1 MDNSRMIL
9 SLENRDRL
17 FWLGRYSERVYTTIR
32 YFAEQFDSMIDRKND
47 EGIYTSKEDFAQKY
61 CFNEEDP
68 NSVYSGLMRA
78 YDNAIELR
86 EEIGSDTFSYIQMAV
101 YEMNR
106 AKFSDSPLLQL
117 QKVVDNIAAF
127 WGMADDRIYDE
138 KVRSIIKLGKRIER
152 VDLYARMNA
161 EAEDI
166 RREIHRLSYR
176 ILKAGLKYDSGGLAR
191 LIELAGEKKMN
202 CPGIVREVEGL
213 IDLSRI
219 S

>member
-1 MDNSRMIL
+1 
-9 SLENRDRL
+9 
-17 FWLGRYSERVYTTIR
+17 
-32 YFAEQFDSMIDRKND
+32 MIDRKNHD
-47 EGIYTSKEDFAQKY
+47 GIYTSKEDFAQKY
-61 CFNEEDP
+61 CFNEDDP
-68 NSVYSGLMRA
+68 NSVYYGLMRA

-117 QKVVDNIAAF
+117 QKVSDNIAAF

-161 EAEDI
+161 DSGDI
-166 RREIHRLSYR
+166 QREIHRLSYR
-176 ILKAGLKYDSGGLAR
+176 IEKAGLKYDSGR
-191 LIELAGEKKMN
+191 LERLNELAAEDGIN
-202 CPGIVREVEGL
+202 CPEIVKEVEGL

-219 S
+219 N